1 MSMSTQSASALTRGT
16 KRLKDLATD
25 AITIPERR
33 RNLQTQSRR
42 DRRRQGEA
50 FRNCREANS
59 NREGSVSQNGRHR
72 AAVLAEKRDLKAQIA
87 RLSDEAATIK
97 AQFAPKPKLSP
108 QQQFLADALKF
119 DDVFANRPRG
129 TPAHI
134 AEAQT
139 AVDALVHEYKLTQ
152 PTGNANAAWTA
163 KYHAAHLRLAVLQ
176 GLPYSART
184 HRLISP
190 KTLKAARKA
199 EGLE

>member
-1 MSMSTQSASALTRGT
+1 MAMSTQSASALTRGT

-25 AITIPERR
+25 AITIPSAAEIYKRKVAEIEDAKAKLSAIVAKQIR
-33 RNLQTQSRR
+33 IEKGASRR
-42 DRRRQGEA
+42 TGDTE
-50 FRNCREANS
+50 
-59 NREGSVSQNGRHR
+59 
-72 AAVLAEKRDLKAQIA
+72 AVLAEKRDLKAQIA

-190 KTLKAARKA
+190 ETLKAARKA
-199 EGLE
+199 EELE